1 MTQVPNTRDALV
13 REYDYAF
20 GFDWSNGHDRKK
32 PDALDIK
39 DMRSGPSPNAR
50 HMRESKIESEEYL
63 GPHDHDLK
71 LRVGDVQKMQFEDKN
86 HFGQEQRGPQLWSE
100 EQRQNRI
107 SVVQGKRLVDKN
119 KEDMKADL
127 ANRQMFT
134 AGTAK
139 QLKER
144 CLAAGITLQKEVDH
158 VAVQGFIGIAKGMYE
173 ILWERGFIDPN
184 VEKYT
189 IDGIKDP
196 NTGQLLKETSLKH
209 LIQQLPDFENE
220 KTLLHYHGE
229 KLGCIIFNSPK
240 CTPEVAGEGIEYDW
254 GVSKLWYRTQDFKLK
269 KNKAEFR
276 KLVLRAVGNKVLSLR
291 MVRDNARR
299 AREHMISYYELEK
312 SGDSTLPSDVKRM
325 MATRKS
331 HSSVIDMD
339 KGFVSSQLR
348 AMAT

>member
-1 MTQVPNTRDALV
+1 MPIPSIIQKLRIEQTSF
-13 REYDYAF
+13 E
-20 GFDWSNGHDRKK
+20 
-32 PDALDIK
+32 

-86 HFGQEQRGPQLWSE
+86 HLGQEQRGPLLWSE

-107 SVVQGKRLVDKN
+107 SVIEGKTLVDKN
-119 KEDMKADL
+119 KEDMKTDL

-144 CLAAGITLQKEVDH
+144 CLAAGISLQKEVDH

-209 LIQQLPDFENE
+209 LIQQLPDLR
-220 KTLLHYHGE
+220 TRRPC
-229 KLGCIIFNSPK
+229 CIIMERNLGASSSTRRSAHLKLPGKILNMIGVYQSYGIGPK
-240 CTPEVAGEGIEYDW
+240 
-254 GVSKLWYRTQDFKLK
+254 
-269 KNKAEFR
+269 
-276 KLVLRAVGNKVLSLR
+276 
-291 MVRDNARR
+291 
-299 AREHMISYYELEK
+299 IS
-312 SGDSTLPSDVKRM
+312 S
-325 MATRKS
+325 
-331 HSSVIDMD
+331 
-339 KGFVSSQLR
+339 
-348 AMAT
+348 